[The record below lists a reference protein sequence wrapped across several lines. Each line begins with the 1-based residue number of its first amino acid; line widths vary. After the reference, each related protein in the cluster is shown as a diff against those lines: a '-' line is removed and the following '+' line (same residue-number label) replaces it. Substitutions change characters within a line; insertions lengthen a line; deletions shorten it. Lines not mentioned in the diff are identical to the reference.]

1 MKSNEQQRGGNK
13 DGNKERM
20 GDSGRKGT
28 QHGQDKDQK
37 SSRLHNT
44 DDDWSRTGDRGMQDE
59 DKRQG
64 NTGR

>member
-13 DGNKERM
+13 DRM
-20 GDSGRKGT
+20 GDTSRKGT

-44 DDDWSRTGDRGMQDE
+44 DDDGSHTGERGMQDD